1 MIWDNHACLPMAPE
15 ANRRF
20 LRQLGRYRAAGADMV
35 SLNIGYGE
43 MTLAEHI
50 RLAVQMRRWIAA
62 RPESFVLIETAE
74 DAAQVAGSGRLG
86 VVFDME
92 GAAPLAGR
100 LHWLERLRAL
110 GVRWILIAYNR
121 ANAFGSGCHDAVDG
135 GLTAEGRALIDRMGE
150 VGMTVCL
157 SHTSYRTAR
166 EALDRARRPVVF
178 THSNPRALRDHPR
191 NIPDDLIRAC
201 AETGG
206 VVGVNGLGLFLGGER
221 AAAARAADHI
231 DYIAQLVGV
240 DHVGLGL
247 DYVFD
252 LAGLEI
258 EKAAMANSFP
268 PGLGY
273 EAETRCLGPEDIP
286 RITAILRTRGY
297 DQAALEAV
305 MGGNW
310 LRIARACWSPSTD

>member
-1 MIWDNHACLPMAPE
+1 MIWDNHACLPMDPQ
-15 ANRRF
+15 ANLRF
-20 LRQLGRYRAAGADMV
+20 LGQLGRFRSAGADV
-35 SLNIGYGE
+35 ISLNIGYGE
-43 MTLAEHI
+43 MALSEHI

-62 RPESFVLIETAE
+62 RPERFVLVETEAG
-74 DAAQVAGSGRLG
+74 AAAVAGSGRLG

-121 ANAFGSGCHDAVDG
+121 ANAFGSGCHDAIDE
-135 GLTAEGRALIDRMGE
+135 GLTAEGITLIDRME
-150 VGMTVCL
+150 QVGMAVCL
-157 SHTSYRTAR
+157 SHTSYRTAF

-178 THSNPRALRDHPR
+178 SHSNPRALHDHPR

-201 AETGG
+201 AASGG
-206 VVGVNGLGLFLGGER
+206 VVGVNGLGLFLGGEG

-231 DYIAQLVGV
+231 DHIVQLVGV

-247 DYVFD
+247 DFVFD

-258 EKAAMANSFP
+258 EKAAMANTFP

-273 EAETRCLGPEDIP
+273 EAPTRCLGPEDIP
-286 RITAILRTRGY
+286 RIAAILRTRGY
-297 DQAALEAV
+297 DERALGAV

-310 LRIARACWSPSTD
+310 LRIARACWTPKPH